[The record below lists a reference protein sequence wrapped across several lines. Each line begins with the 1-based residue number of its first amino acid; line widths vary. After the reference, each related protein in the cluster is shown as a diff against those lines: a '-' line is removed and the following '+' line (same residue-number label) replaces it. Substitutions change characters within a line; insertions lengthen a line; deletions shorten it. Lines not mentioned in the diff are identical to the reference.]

1 MTERIRWGIIGTG
14 RIAAQFA
21 DGLAV
26 LPDAA
31 LVAVGSRAQESADAF
46 GDRFDVSRRHASY
59 EALAEDPEVDV
70 VYIAT
75 PHPFHQENSILC
87 LRAGKAVL
95 CEKPFAINAGQA
107 QAVIDLA
114 REEGLFLMEAMWTR
128 FLPTMRKLRELLA
141 AETIGPVQMMSAD
154 FGFRSEFDPT
164 SRLFDPALGGG
175 ALLDVGV
182 YTLSLAEM
190 TLGPPARITS
200 MAHIGETGVDEQ
212 AVVVLG
218 FGSGQMAL
226 LSASVRTTTSQ
237 EATLLGTEG
246 QIKVHAPWWQSQKLS
261 LTLSGQE
268 TEVLELPFAG
278 NGYQYE
284 AQAVMDCLRERRQQS
299 AVMPWDETLS
309 VMRTMDRVRAQWG
322 LRYPME

>member
-226 LSASVRTTTSQ
+226 LSTSVRTTTSQ

-261 LTLSGQE
+261 LTLSGQG

-284 AQAVMDCLRERRQQS
+284 AQAVMDCLREHRQQS

>member
-226 LSASVRTTTSQ
+226 LSTSVRTTTSQ

-261 LTLSGQE
+261 LTLSGQG

>member
-14 RIAAQFA
+14 RIAAHFA

-46 GDRFDVSRRHASY
+46 GDRFDISRRHASY

-261 LTLSGQE
+261 LTLSGQG

-284 AQAVMDCLRERRQQS
+284 AQAVMDCLRERMQQS

>member
-261 LTLSGQE
+261 LTLSGQG